1 MSSLAFKEERVGSS
15 SWKKDNCTL
24 PSSEISVLPI
34 QVALLS
40 EAGIVSAPQIEAP
53 RSSDAARIAIRF
65 IATNLINIAV
75 ERKKGDLKVAGLPVT
90 LDKKLGMQISR

>member
-1 MSSLAFKEERVGSS
+1 MVPENLSLTVVALQSKLTE
-15 SWKKDNCTL
+15 

-40 EAGIVSAPQIEAP
+40 EAGMVSAPQIEAP